1 MEIKNIVESSKDSKH
16 LDAILLLYES
26 KPKIQKQFAKMFE
39 EANKNNDQDEKTFE
53 SVKKYASL
61 VAEYVFNEC
70 VSILSEDK
78 KSDE

>member
-39 EANKNNDQDEKTFE
+39 EANKDKDQDEKTFE

>member
-1 MEIKNIVESSKDSKH
+1 MGIKNIVESSKDSKH

-39 EANKNNDQDEKTFE
+39 EANKDKDQDEKTFE

>member
-39 EANKNNDQDEKTFE
+39 EANKDKDQDEKTFE
-53 SVKKYASL
+53 SVKKYASV